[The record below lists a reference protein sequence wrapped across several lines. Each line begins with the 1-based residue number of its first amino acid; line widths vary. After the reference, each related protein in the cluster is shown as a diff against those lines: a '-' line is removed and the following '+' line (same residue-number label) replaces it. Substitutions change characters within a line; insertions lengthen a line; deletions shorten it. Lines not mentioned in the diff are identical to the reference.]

1 MSHASRLDHF
11 GPLTRDVARFGAEWR
26 WEDIPETV
34 RHEARRSL
42 LNYFAV
48 ALAGATDPTL
58 DIAARVFAPFSAGGQ
73 ADIIGRG
80 KRTDILHAASLNAM
94 AANVFDFDDT
104 HPATIIH
111 PTAPVAPVVFALAQC
126 RSITGAQLLH
136 AFILGAEIECRM
148 GKALTLG
155 HYTRGWHITSTCGVF
170 GAAIAAARLLG
181 LDPCRTAWAL
191 ASAGNQ
197 TGGLVETLGT
207 MAKSIAVGNAARN
220 GLLSALLAREG
231 YTGPDQPLEGPRG
244 VLQVLSDSPDPAQL
258 NGELGQRWELGG
270 NTYKPYPCGVVLN
283 PVIEAVLALRG
294 DPALGAVDLA
304 RVARVDLHGHP
315 LLRQRTD
322 RPGARTG
329 RESQV
334 SAQHAVA
341 ACLLHG
347 RAGLAEFSDAA
358 VADPR
363 AHVLDTRLHFHD
375 DPHYAIDAVEVRIA
389 LDDGRI
395 FAHRVAAAR
404 GSASNPLADTDLERK
419 LRELCAYGNTG
430 CDPQAIIDG
439 VWALERTADAGSLMA
454 HAAGRPRGPEA

>member
-1 MSHASRLDHF
+1 MSKSPGPDDF
-11 GPLTRDVARFGAEWR
+11 GPITRAVACFGAEWR
-26 WEDIPETV
+26 WEDIPEAV
-34 RHEARRSL
+34 RHEARRAL

-58 DIAARVFAPFSAGGQ
+58 DIAVRVFAPFGAGPQ
-73 ADIIGRG
+73 ANVIGRG
-80 KRTDILHAASLNAM
+80 MRTDILHAASLNAM

-111 PTAPVAPVVFALAQC
+111 PTAPVAPVAFALAQIQPV
-126 RSITGAQLLH
+126 SGAQLLH

-148 GKALTLG
+148 GNALTLG
-155 HYTRGWHITSTCGVF
+155 HYARGWHITSTCGVF
-170 GAAIAAARLLG
+170 GAAVAGARLMG
-181 LDPCRTAWAL
+181 LDTRRTAWAL

-231 YTGPDQPLEGPRG
+231 FTGPDQPIEGPRG
-244 VLQVLSDSPDPAQL
+244 VLNVLSDSPAPEQL
-258 NGELGQRWELGG
+258 TSELGQRWELCA

-283 PVIEAVLALRG
+283 PVIEAVLALRR
-294 DPALGAVDLA
+294 DPALSTSDLA
-304 RVARVDLHGHP
+304 RVARVDLTGHP

-363 AHVLDTRLHFHD
+363 ARALDARLHFHD
-375 DPHYAIDAVEVRIA
+375 DDSYAVEAVEVRIT
-389 LDDGRI
+389 LDDGRTL
-395 FAHRVAAAR
+395 AHRVSAAR
-404 GSASNPLADTDLERK
+404 GSTANPLSDADLERK
-419 LRELCAYGNTG
+419 LRELCAYGGTG
-430 CDPQAIIDG
+430 CDPQAIIDA
-439 VWALERTADAGSLMA
+439 VWTLDTCTDAGSVMA
-454 HAAGRPRGPEA
+454 HAAGRLRA